1 MIDIWGRPTSI
12 CTQRVL
18 WACSELDLEY
28 NLTLASATMGPKGH
42 ISRGHAPYG
51 IVDTPAYQVMNPNS
65 TVPLIKDGGF
75 ILWESNAIVTYL
87 AMKYGA
93 GALYQND
100 SQMLSWSI
108 AWMAWTNEHL
118 EPPLHTFV
126 MELVRLA
133 EELRSPD
140 TVEPARTE
148 IENWLKVLD
157 KHLENQPYV
166 CGDTFTLGDITTGA
180 SVYRAHLFDA
190 CPPRLSNITKWQK
203 TLSKRDGF
211 SRHIAPREFH
221 LG

>member
-42 ISRGHAPYG
+42 ISRGYAPYG
-51 IVDTPAYQVMNPNS
+51 IVDTEAYQVMNPNS
-65 TVPLIKDGGF
+65 TVPLIKDSGF

-87 AMKYGA
+87 AMTYGA
-93 GALYQND
+93 EALYQND
-100 SQMLSWSI
+100 SQMLSRSI

-148 IENWLKVLD
+148 IENWLQVLD

-203 TLSKRDGF
+203 KLSERNGF
-211 SRHIAPREFH
+211 SQHVAPREFH